1 MILNRAYICLSY
13 NGEEMNGIIFSE
25 QTILDE
31 PNNFW
36 SKSLNQSDAC
46 VFKDCC
52 KAYKKKGKRCK
63 KCPKK

>member
-1 MILNRAYICLSY
+1 
-13 NGEEMNGIIFSE
+13 MNGMIFCE
-25 QTILDE
+25 PTIFDE

-36 SKSLNQSDAC
+36 SKSLNQSDGC